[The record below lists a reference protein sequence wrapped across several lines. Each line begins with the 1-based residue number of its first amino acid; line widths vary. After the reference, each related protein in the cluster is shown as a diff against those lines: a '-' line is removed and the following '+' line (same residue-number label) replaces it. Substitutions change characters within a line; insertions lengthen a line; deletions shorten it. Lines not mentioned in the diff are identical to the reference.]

1 MRSCARDVHRR
12 VHLFVHLVVELR
24 VWIWKALIF
33 KGLLGNWLR
42 R

>member
-24 VWIWKALIF
+24 VWIWKTLIS
-33 KGLLGNWLR
+33 KGLLGHWLR